1 MAVSRNIVEN
11 IRESKI
17 LNCLKRKGVVKK
29 DDEKG
34 MELALWLS
42 KVIEEERVTVEYINS
57 CLWDELM
64 FGNRRLVRC
73 YELQAIRKIKREI
86 DWVNFLHE
94 YNCPSMNFNRI
105 VQTVLNYEDNVK
117 VCAMN
122 TDIND
127 GVIQKISIL
136 FVFNMCIRGEVG
148 EKKCYSFIPVT
159 INLVDKILTM
169 KVRNKEE
176 AIEGSTPNE
185 QLDDILKRLLGKL
198 EFDTKC
204 ISVDTQKTLYRMS
217 KVLFDDF
224 FKQLPNIAEVEA
236 KKKTIPVLV
245 NSLLENVTLLNQEEQ
260 NGLKTINKQVIDVE
274 DEMYKLLQQ
283 VALYDY
289 LKDNEIKILL
299 QNTDRYISRIR
310 FSDRDNLT
318 ASLTSETG
326 VKCIFDAKTFMCVR
340 NSLDLV
346 ERIVSIVVSFVSNSG
361 KGIMSVKY
369 DASDKRYLC
378 IHILNNRYYSEED
391 FNKIW
396 ELYREY
402 ESKDNTKT
410 SFISIEDN
418 VAAM

>member
-1 MAVSRNIVEN
+1 
-11 IRESKI
+11 
-17 LNCLKRKGVVKK
+17 
-29 DDEKG
+29 

-176 AIEGSTPNE
+176 
-185 QLDDILKRLLGKL
+185 DDILKRLLGKL
-198 EFDTKC
+198 EFETKC

>member
-1 MAVSRNIVEN
+1 M
-11 IRESKI
+11 ES
-17 LNCLKRKGVVKK
+17 GV
-29 DDEKG
+29 
-34 MELALWLS
+34 
-42 KVIEEERVTVEYINS
+42 
-57 CLWDELM
+57 
-64 FGNRRLVRC
+64 
-73 YELQAIRKIKREI
+73 
-86 DWVNFLHE
+86 
-94 YNCPSMNFNRI
+94 
-105 VQTVLNYEDNVK
+105 
-117 VCAMN
+117 
-122 TDIND
+122 
-127 GVIQKISIL
+127 L
-136 FVFNMCIRGEVG
+136 FIAY
-148 EKKCYSFIPVT
+148 YSFIPVT

-198 EFDTKC
+198 EFETKC

>member
-1 MAVSRNIVEN
+1 
-11 IRESKI
+11 
-17 LNCLKRKGVVKK
+17 
-29 DDEKG
+29 

-198 EFDTKC
+198 EFETKC